1 MKTKLV
7 RIGNSRGIRLPKLLI
22 EQAGLEHDV
31 QLEVHGNTVVIR
43 PLASTRAGWA
53 EAAAALAEAEEEGL
67 LDPVVVTQFDH
78 DEWKW

>member
-22 EQAGLEHDV
+22 EQAGLEDDV
-31 QLEVHGNTVVIR
+31 QLELQGGTVVIR

-53 EAAAALAEAEEEGL
+53 EAAALAASEDGL
-67 LDPVVVTQFDH
+67 LDPIVATTFDR
-78 DEWKW
+78 DEWTW

>member
-22 EQAGLEHDV
+22 EQAGLDEDV
-31 QLEVHGNTVVIR
+31 ELELQGKTVVIR

-53 EAAAALAEAEEEGL
+53 AAAAELAATEEGL
-67 LDPVVVTQFDH
+67 FDDVRPTTFDQ
-78 DEWKW
+78 DEWTW

>member
-22 EQAGLEHDV
+22 EQAGLEEDV
-31 QLEVHGNTVVIR
+31 QLELRGGAVVIR

-53 EAAAALAEAEEEGL
+53 EAAAAMTAAEDGL
-67 LDPVVVTQFDH
+67 LDAVVATNFDR
-78 DEWKW
+78 DEWAW

>member
-22 EQAGLEHDV
+22 EQAGLQEDV
-31 QLEVHGNTVVIR
+31 QLELQGSTVVIR

-53 EAAAALAEAEEEGL
+53 EAAAALAATEDGL
-67 LDPVVVTQFDH
+67 LDAVVATNFDR
-78 DEWKW
+78 DEWAW

>member
-22 EQAGLEHDV
+22 EQAGLVDDV
-31 QLEVHGNTVVIR
+31 QLELQGNTVVIR

-53 EAAAALAEAEEEGL
+53 EAAAALSATEGGL
-67 LDPVVVTQFDH
+67 LDPVVATNFDR
-78 DEWKW
+78 DEWAW

>member
-22 EQAGLEHDV
+22 EQAGLEDDV
-31 QLEVHGNTVVIR
+31 QLELQGSTVVIR

-53 EAAAALAEAEEEGL
+53 EAAAALAATEDGL
-67 LDPVVVTQFDH
+67 LDPVVATTFDR
-78 DEWKW
+78 DEWAW

>member
-22 EQAGLEHDV
+22 EQAGLDEDV

-43 PLASTRAGWA
+43 PLTSTRAGWA
-53 EAAAALAEAEEEGL
+53 ATAAELASTEEGL
-67 LDPVVVTQFDH
+67 LDPVRPTAFDQ
-78 DEWKW
+78 DEWTW